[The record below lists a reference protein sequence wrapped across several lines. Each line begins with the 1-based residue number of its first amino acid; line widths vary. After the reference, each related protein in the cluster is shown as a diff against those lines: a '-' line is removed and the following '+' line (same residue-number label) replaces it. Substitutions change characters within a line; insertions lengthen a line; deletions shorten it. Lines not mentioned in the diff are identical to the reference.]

1 VPVPIILD
9 VDTGVDDA
17 LALLFAARHPGLDLR
32 AVTCVAGN
40 AGVDQVVTNTLTV
53 LDAGG
58 AADVPVARGA
68 DRPLLEPVRPAR
80 HVHGEDGLGDL
91 HWPAP
96 ATAPD
101 PREAIDLL
109 RDELLAAEQPITL
122 VTLAPLT
129 NIALLLRAHPRVA
142 AGIERIVFMG
152 GAALG
157 GNATAAAEFNV
168 WHDPDAAAI
177 VLDAADSIPMT
188 MYGLDVFYAPVVST
202 EQAALLAASDDP
214 GARLAGQLLRFSLAR
229 YRTDTATIGD
239 AGAVCAVADPG
250 GLRTERLPVRVE
262 LTGTWTRGQT
272 VVDQP
277 ADRDG
282 AALVDVALGVDGPR
296 YAELWRSV
304 VAGGSSS
311 QSQSA

>member
-1 VPVPIILD
+1 MPVPVILD

-17 LALLFAARHPGLDLR
+17 LALLFAARHTGLELR

-40 AGVDQVVTNTLTV
+40 AAVDQVVTNTLTV
-53 LDAGG
+53 LDAAG

-68 DRPLLEPVRPAR
+68 DRPLLEPGRPAR

-96 ATAPD
+96 PTRVD
-101 PREAIDLL
+101 PRDAVELL

-129 NIALLLRAHPRVA
+129 NIALLLRSHPRVA
-142 AGIERIVFMG
+142 AGIERIVFK
-152 GAALG
+152 
-157 GNATAAAEFNV
+157 
-168 WHDPDAAAI
+168 
-177 VLDAADSIPMT
+177 
-188 MYGLDVFYAPVVST
+188 
-202 EQAALLAASDDP
+202 AALLAASDDP
-214 GARLAGQLLRFSLAR
+214 GARLAGQLLQFSLAR

-250 GLRTERLPVRVE
+250 GLPTERLPVRVE
-262 LTGTWTRGQT
+262 LTGTWT
-272 VVDQP
+272 
-277 ADRDG
+277 
-282 AALVDVALGVDGPR
+282 ALVDVALGVDGPR

-304 VAGGSSS
+304 VAGGSSR

>member
-122 VTLAPLT
+122 VTIAPLT
-129 NIALLLRAHPRVA
+129 NIA
-142 AGIERIVFMG
+142 
-152 GAALG
+152 
-157 GNATAAAEFNV
+157 
-168 WHDPDAAAI
+168 
-177 VLDAADSIPMT
+177 
-188 MYGLDVFYAPVVST
+188 
-202 EQAALLAASDDP
+202 
-214 GARLAGQLLRFSLAR
+214 
-229 YRTDTATIGD
+229 
-239 AGAVCAVADPG
+239 
-250 GLRTERLPVRVE
+250 
-262 LTGTWTRGQT
+262 
-272 VVDQP
+272 
-277 ADRDG
+277 
-282 AALVDVALGVDGPR
+282 
-296 YAELWRSV
+296 
-304 VAGGSSS
+304 
-311 QSQSA
+311 